1 MIKQILYIICFFLLF
16 QCKGE
21 EKKIAF
27 EEYYKLDIG
36 IKTDKLYSPKKKA
49 TIPFHYNQIYDPFR
63 HNDSINIKKSVFEK
77 GKYNKLRVIVL
88 DTVQTTI
95 NVTKRKKRIEIVSG
109 IPVIIRNKAIKNTN
123 HLLTHRGGA
132 IIIQEAKNKKGKWV
146 EIENL
151 TKEKIGNFYYKIKP
165 KEYIYTKVP
174 LYKGTF
180 ETTFRIKLKLDNKKY
195 IYSNEYKGMIQNWM
209 IR

>member
-1 MIKQILYIICFFLLF
+1 MIKPILYTICFFLLF

-21 EKKIAF
+21 EKKIRF

-36 IKTDKLYSPKKKA
+36 IKTNKLYSPKRKA
-49 TIPFHYNQIYDPFR
+49 TIPFHNNQIYDPFKK
-63 HNDSINIKKSVFEK
+63 NDSTSIIKSVFEK
-77 GKYNKLRVIVL
+77 GKYNKLRIIAL
-88 DTVQTTI
+88 DTVKTNI
-95 NVTKRKKRIEIVSG
+95 NVSKRKKRTEITCG

-123 HLLTHRGGA
+123 HLLLHKGGA
-132 IIIQEAKNKKGKWV
+132 ILIQEAKNKKGEWI
-146 EIENL
+146 EIEKIAN
-151 TKEKIGNFYYKIKP
+151 ERIGNFYYKIKP

-180 ETTFRIKLKLDNKKY
+180 ETTFRIKLKLDENKY